1 MAETERE
8 SSGKRER
15 AIMRITLWGA
25 VGNCILTALKVAAG
39 IVGNSAAMIA
49 DGVHSLSDLISDFVV
64 IVFVHISSAERD
76 EGHKY
81 GHGKFET
88 LATLAVSLI
97 LLGVGIKLMQD
108 GISDIIRFAR
118 GEDLP
123 SPDMIALYMALV
135 SIAAKEVMYQLT
147 VHVGKK
153 VGSQVVV
160 ANAWHHRSDA
170 ISSVGSM
177 IGIGGAILLGRQ
189 WVVLDPIASCIISL
203 VIFFIAVKMSGTA
216 LNELLEA
223 SLSKSEEKEI
233 VDMIQSVQ
241 GLGDVHNLKTR
252 HNGHSVIID
261 VHVVVC
267 PDITVAEAHEMTVEA
282 EKLISDRFGQDT
294 QIFIHIEPSESSL

>member
-1 MAETERE
+1 
-8 SSGKRER
+8 
-15 AIMRITLWGA
+15 
-25 VGNCILTALKVAAG
+25 
-39 IVGNSAAMIA
+39 
-49 DGVHSLSDLISDFVV
+49 
-64 IVFVHISSAERD
+64 
-76 EGHKY
+76 
-81 GHGKFET
+81 
-88 LATLAVSLI
+88 
-97 LLGVGIKLMQD
+97 MQD
-108 GISDIIRFAR
+108 GISDVIRFAR

-123 SPDMIALYMALV
+123 TPDMIALYMALV

>member
-1 MAETERE
+1 
-8 SSGKRER
+8 
-15 AIMRITLWGA
+15 MRITLWGA

-123 SPDMIALYMALV
+123 TPDMIALYMALV

-177 IGIGGAILLGRQ
+177 IGIGGAILLGR
-189 WVVLDPIASCIISL
+189 PSAR
-203 VIFFIAVKMSGTA
+203 SGTRDNPPVGPSA
-216 LNELLEA
+216 R
-223 SLSKSEEKEI
+223 SC
-233 VDMIQSVQ
+233 
-241 GLGDVHNLKTR
+241 TR
-252 HNGHSVIID
+252 DTPPVRPSARSCTRDTLAGQAIR
-261 VHVVVC
+261 
-267 PDITVAEAHEMTVEA
+267 
-282 EKLISDRFGQDT
+282 LIKG
-294 QIFIHIEPSESSL
+294 